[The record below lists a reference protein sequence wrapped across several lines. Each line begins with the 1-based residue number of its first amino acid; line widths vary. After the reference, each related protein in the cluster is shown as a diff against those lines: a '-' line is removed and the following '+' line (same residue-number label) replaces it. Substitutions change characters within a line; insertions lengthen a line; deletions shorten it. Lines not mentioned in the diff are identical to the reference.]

1 MNENR
6 FDKKGRIYSASRPSY
21 PDELFGILSGEG
33 IIGKNSVLADIG
45 AGTGIFSAQL
55 SKYAKKVY
63 AVEPNED
70 MRKAANEFLFYT
82 DNTEVSG
89 GSAEN
94 TGLKNGCIDCIA
106 AAQAFHWFDGS
117 LFAKECKRILKPHGA
132 VVLVW
137 NIRDEND
144 PLIKANYEINRVYCD
159 NFTSLG
165 EKTGFSGKNRDSI
178 DSFFSMLGTNAKH
191 ITLKNNIKYDLDTFI
206 GRNLSSSY
214 APIGAAAKGYVK
226 ALSDLFSEYENNG
239 EVAYPYITDCFYG
252 KLTV

>member
-21 PDELFGILSGEG
+21 PEELFGILSGEG
-33 IIGKNSVLADIG
+33 IISENLVAADIG

-55 SKYAKKVY
+55 SKYVKKVY
-63 AVEPNED
+63 AVEPNGD
-70 MRKAANEFLFYT
+70 MRKAADEFLLHT
-82 DNTEVSG
+82 DNAEVSD

-94 TGLKNGCIDCIA
+94 TGLKSVSVDCVT
-106 AAQAFHWFDGS
+106 AAQSFHWFDKD
-117 LFAKECKRILKPHGA
+117 LFAKECKRILKPCGA

-144 PLIKANYEINRVYCD
+144 PLIKENYEINKAFC
-159 NFTSLG
+159 NKFSSLG
-165 EKTGFSGKNRDSI
+165 EKTGFSKKNHAEHDE
-178 DSFFSMLGTNAKH
+178 FFATLGINAKH
-191 ITLKNNIKYDLDTFI
+191 ITLKNNINYDLDTFI

-214 APIGAAAKGYVK
+214 APAGAAAKEYVK
-226 ALSDLFSEYENNG
+226 ALSDLFSEYESNG
-239 EVAYPYITDCFYG
+239 KVAYPYITDCFYG